1 MGHPR
6 ADSVHTCDVCLAAT
20 FGKSPAV
27 IVRWQ
32 FVVLMALS
40 GVTLVWMVVRRAVSM
55 VVIRVGRSGS
65 EVESSI
71 RSWRTFA
78 LALKIVF
85 TLYLEAAMGG
95 DGDNNNPKDLLRCGK
110 WGDPEKGLCDVDGAT
125 VVVNLVVGLLAISEA
140 FLSFVDRRDRR
151 ARSKAKSVEAGTKH

>member
-1 MGHPR
+1 M
-6 ADSVHTCDVCLAAT
+6 L
-20 FGKSPAV
+20 
-27 IVRWQ
+27 
-32 FVVLMALS
+32 
-40 GVTLVWMVVRRAVSM
+40 VRRAVSM
-55 VVIRVGRSGS
+55 IVIRVGRSGS

-85 TLYLEAAMGG
+85 ALYLGTAMVRIAIVVLWHNIRTIHAVHPIKGG
-95 DGDNNNPKDLLRCGK
+95 EGDNNNPKDLLRCGK
-110 WGDPEKGLCDVDGAT
+110 WGDPEKGLCHVDGAT
-125 VVVNLVVGLLAISEA
+125 VAVDLVVGLLAISEA

>member
-1 MGHPR
+1 
-6 ADSVHTCDVCLAAT
+6 
-20 FGKSPAV
+20 
-27 IVRWQ
+27 
-32 FVVLMALS
+32 
-40 GVTLVWMVVRRAVSM
+40 MVVRRAVSM
-55 VVIRVGRSGS
+55 IVIRVGRSGS

-71 RSWRTFA
+71 RPWRTFA

-85 TLYLEAAMGG
+85 TIYLGAAMVRIAIMVLWHNIRTIHAVYPVKGG

-110 WGDPEKGLCDVDGAT
+110 WGDPEKGLCLVDGAT